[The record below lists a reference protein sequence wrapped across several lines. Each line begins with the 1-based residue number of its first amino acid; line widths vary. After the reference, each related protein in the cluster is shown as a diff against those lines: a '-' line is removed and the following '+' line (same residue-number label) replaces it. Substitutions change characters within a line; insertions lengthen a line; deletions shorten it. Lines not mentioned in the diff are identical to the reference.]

1 MARQKNDPEIVNRK
15 KDLAERIKQLRIRR
29 FGERGGPE
37 LARRLGL
44 PVRTWYNY
52 ENGVTIPAEILLDFL
67 NETGYSFKDLTSGG
81 YFVQFRRE
89 TEIHNIESGDFVPG
103 DPDLPSINKPND
115 FTNQATRSRV
125 VIQIDDKGM
134 SPWLPPGT
142 IVKLGEV
149 IPSDLWKESVDQLVV
164 LWNVQKPL
172 IRRLVLESNR
182 FVLKPDNRSFEEISI
197 DNNSRSGLTLHRVA
211 WFRLPEESWRAPGH
225 RAAGD

>member
-89 TEIHNIESGDFVPG
+89 TEIHNIESGDFVSG

>member
-1 MARQKNDPEIVNRK
+1 
-15 KDLAERIKQLRIRR
+15 
-29 FGERGGPE
+29 
-37 LARRLGL
+37 
-44 PVRTWYNY
+44 
-52 ENGVTIPAEILLDFL
+52 
-67 NETGYSFKDLTSGG
+67 
-81 YFVQFRRE
+81 
-89 TEIHNIESGDFVPG
+89 
-103 DPDLPSINKPND
+103 
-115 FTNQATRSRV
+115 
-125 VIQIDDKGM
+125 
-134 SPWLPPGT
+134 
-142 IVKLGEV
+142 LGEV